1 VGFFARPIVLT
12 AIPVAREAAAIPP
25 VSTRLRLSRRK
36 HASASFVQMPRQN
49 GKPLSNRF
57 VISHLTKIGQPNTP
71 GNPQPIRKLQADS
84 TIS

>member
-1 VGFFARPIVLT
+1 MSIKILLLLALM
-12 AIPVAREAAAIPP
+12 
-25 VSTRLRLSRRK
+25 LSRRK
-36 HASASFVQMPRQN
+36 HAPASFVQMPRQD

-71 GNPQPIRKLQADS
+71 GNPQTIRKPQADS